1 MKIRQFQILSLVL
14 ASQFLGCA
22 STRSWFG
29 MNDHERVRPI
39 ANPFSNYESTKD
51 PAQTMILRTKK
62 GDRSVELEI
71 PGDPQHLSDFVLPVS
86 PAFKN
91 QDKNSN
97 SNSAD
102 LSSPDGMVTSP
113 DLDESYKGKAP
124 SFSDREI
131 TRTFSQGSVEDEGQ
145 RREIEQALNLTPSDD
160 NPMNDSTPS
169 YLASVDHIKQL
180 YRAQRFEAGLLA
192 VDDLIRV
199 YPTDSKLHEMRG
211 TLLDRLGRREL
222 ALRSW
227 NQALRF
233 NPSNASLKRFIE
245 RKQLRSV
252 AGGP

>member
-1 MKIRQFQILSLVL
+1 MRTW
-14 ASQFLGCA
+14 LGV
-22 STRSWFG
+22 
-29 MNDHERVRPI
+29 NDSERVRPI
-39 ANPFSNYESTKD
+39 ANPFAEYSTSKD
-51 PAQTMILRTKK
+51 ASQTMILRTKK

-91 QDKNSN
+91 MDRNPAAASGDAN
-97 SNSAD
+97 
-102 LSSPDGMVTSP
+102 TSIES
-113 DLDESYKGKAP
+113 DESYKTKTP

-131 TRTFSQGSVEDEGQ
+131 TRSFPQGLAEDENK
-145 RREIEQALNLTPSDD
+145 RREIEQSLNLTQSEDD
-160 NPMNDSTPS
+160 TLSESTPS

-180 YRAQRFEAGLLA
+180 YRAQRYEAGLLTI
-192 VDDLIRV
+192 DELIRV
-199 YPTDSKLHEMRG
+199 YPTDPKLHEMRG

-233 NPSNASLKRFIE
+233 NPSNLSLKKFIE